1 MPTGLFSNQD
11 VIRRVDGEL
20 ALLAG
25 GGRALLLQLA
35 HPLVARGVAEH
46 SGFDADPFARLQRT
60 LDASYAIVFGT
71 EDEAARSAAV
81 IRAVHDRV
89 VGDGYA
95 ANDPALLE
103 WVHATLVD
111 TALFVHGRLLGT
123 LSPAEAEEYYQQSA
137 EVAALLGVPRDQQ
150 PADLA
155 AFRSYMAHMV
165 ATVRVSGEAR
175 ELSRRILHPPGPLA
189 LVFPAVRQLTVGWLP
204 RPIREGYG
212 LRWDA
217 RRKAALL
224 AAETAARQVLPR
236 LPSAIRR
243 APLPIRFAA

>member
-1 MPTGLFSNQD
+1 MADGLFSDDD

-71 EDEAARSAAV
+71 RAEAEQSAAA
-81 IRAVHDRV
+81 IWTVHERV
-89 VGDGYA
+89 TGEDYR

-111 TALFVHGRLLGT
+111 TALLVHTRLLGP
-123 LSPAEAEEYYQQSA
+123 LPHDEAEQYYQQSA
-137 EVAALLGVPRDQQ
+137 LVAELLGVPRARQ
-150 PADLA
+150 PADLDG
-155 AFRSYMAHMV
+155 FRAYMSEM
-165 ATVRVSGEAR
+165 TSTLQVSDDAR
-175 ELSRRILHPPGPLA
+175 RLARRILHPPGPLG

-204 RPIREGYG
+204 RSLREGYG
-212 LRWDA
+212 LGWDA
-217 RRKAALL
+217 GRKAALL
-224 AAETAARQVLPR
+224 AAEAAARQVLPR
-236 LPSAIRR
+236 LPPVVRR
-243 APLPIRFAA
+243 APLRFRFAA